1 MAGWKHP
8 PGDAPMTSCL
18 IETPAIRIEAP
29 ATVVWD
35 ILVDFA
41 RYPEWNPFTV
51 RVESSGLIGEPV
63 IVYIA
68 RGHSAK
74 LMRQDFV
81 LETFDPPVQISWR
94 LPKIF
99 HRSLFT
105 AYRIQRVDP
114 LGPGE
119 CTYTTSDEFSGLL
132 ARRIHR
138 AQGRWVERQFIRV
151 AEALKARAEQLAS
164 RPGSMQA

>member
-1 MAGWKHP
+1 MAGWKRP

-18 IETPAIRIEAP
+18 IETPAIQIGAP
-29 ATVVWD
+29 ATAVWD

-41 RYPEWNPFTV
+41 RYREWNPFTV
-51 RVESSGLIGEPV
+51 RVETSGVIGEPV
-63 IVYIA
+63 IAYIA
-68 RGHSAK
+68 RGRSTK
-74 LMRQDFV
+74 LMRQEFV
-81 LETFDPPVQISWR
+81 LEQFDPPVQIAWR
-94 LPKIF
+94 LPKMF

-138 AQGRWVERQFIRV
+138 AQGQWVERQFIRM
-151 AEALKARAEQLAS
+151 AEALKARAEHLAS
-164 RPGSMQA
+164 GPGSLQT